1 MNEIMMVD
9 IYQIRSSYSLDEICL
24 KSLYQLYQ
32 PIVGHQAITL
42 YLTMWSE
49 LSWLTLTK
57 SPALISRLTKLADLS
72 IQSLNQQV
80 CKLEAIGL
88 MNTYVRTNPG
98 RRYLFDLKYPLTP
111 EHFFQHQVLNSLL
124 KQKLGQED
132 YQKTYMNFRT
142 FDVNKEEYQEIT
154 HSFSDVFDVYLG
166 KEEGLI
172 DKNVYSKKVNHIEDE
187 YDLTLF
193 YQGLENLQISK
204 KMINQ
209 NDEVLIKQLG
219 MMYRINALDM
229 QTLVK
234 EAMDDDKLNQQVL
247 KQKCQEYYD
256 LKIPEKYQEIY
267 HRQPIS
273 KMSSTG
279 SSSIDQHIHYL
290 ESITPYQ
297 LLKDKQ
303 GGKEPLKRDLT
314 IVESILTSLQL
325 EPGVIN
331 ALIELTLS
339 QCDNMLS
346 RNFMEA
352 QGSRWK
358 RKHIETVKD
367 AIQEGKE
374 YIHYRKELKSHS
386 DGFYVDNEDEVKED
400 DTNISHEVDEDVLK
414 MLSQFD

>member
-42 YLTMWSE
+42 YITMWSE

-111 EHFFQHQVLNSLL
+111 QHVFQHQVLNSLL

-132 YQKTYMNFRT
+132 YQKTFMNFRT

-166 KEEGLI
+166 QEEGLI

-209 NDEVLIKQLG
+209 NDELLITFERRREQRAQIL
-219 MMYRINALDM
+219 
-229 QTLVK
+229 
-234 EAMDDDKLNQQVL
+234 
-247 KQKCQEYYD
+247 
-256 LKIPEKYQEIY
+256 
-267 HRQPIS
+267 HRARCAE
-273 KMSSTG
+273 
-279 SSSIDQHIHYL
+279 HIHRRQQRDERGEDMHQYVQ
-290 ESITPYQ
+290 P
-297 LLKDKQ
+297 LLRAAGQRGVNVDPLPQ
-303 GGKEPLKRDLT
+303 CVAGG
-314 IVESILTSLQL
+314 
-325 EPGVIN
+325 
-331 ALIELTLS
+331 
-339 QCDNMLS
+339 
-346 RNFMEA
+346 EA
-352 QGSRWK
+352 QQDRHDQFGKRHSFTPSRSA
-358 RKHIETVKD
+358 RT
-367 AIQEGKE
+367 ASPQQAPRGQRAGRRSRRRAE
-374 YIHYRKELKSHS
+374 YRTDRRCRARCARRPRSS
-386 DGFYVDNEDEVKED
+386 AAAGW
-400 DTNISHEVDEDVLK
+400 TRS
-414 MLSQFD
+414 